1 MLFLLPLPVPL
12 RNMRFWPTN
21 TPSFRASFDRY
32 SMELHKVMIHLMKL
46 IANNL
51 GTIPEML
58 ARVFEDGTQGIRM
71 NCYSSCVKNSTL
83 LAISP
88 HSDSTGLTLLRQV
101 NEVEG
106 LQIKRNEKWVPIK
119 SIPTAFIINI
129 GDMVEMYMH
138 IMSNG
143 EYKSIEH
150 RAVVNPERE
159 RLSIAAL
166 HYENK
171 NAKIGPLPDLV
182 KTDKALYK
190 TIPVEDF
197 LNLKL
202 SGKLDGKHLL
212 NQMKI

>member
-1 MLFLLPLPVPL
+1 
-12 RNMRFWPTN
+12 
-21 TPSFRASFDRY
+21 
-32 SMELHKVMIHLMKL
+32 
-46 IANNL
+46 
-51 GTIPEML
+51 
-58 ARVFEDGTQGIRM
+58 
-71 NCYSSCVKNSTL
+71 
-83 LAISP
+83 
-88 HSDSTGLTLLRQV
+88 
-101 NEVEG
+101 
-106 LQIKRNEKWVPIK
+106 
-119 SIPTAFIINI
+119 
-129 GDMVEMYMH
+129 MYMH